1 MLTDFIN
8 QLKDYNFTAD
18 EIEKLIRNSKLE
30 YLKPKHVVTK
40 QNDDSKSFYFLLDG
54 LCHASYLTEHGK
66 EFSKEF
72 YWKGDWVV
80 GFEGVIA
87 NEKSP
92 YTLETLTATTLLS
105 LPIEYIDQWRAQPH
119 PFYLK
124 LLETQL
130 VYKERKER
138 FMLLYSP
145 QSRYEI
151 FCQNY
156 PDLHSQLSD
165 YQVAAYLG
173 ITHISLSRIKNRIKK
188 VNIS

>member
-1 MLTDFIN
+1 MLNDFIN
-8 QLKDYNFTAD
+8 QLQNYNFTAE
-18 EIEKLIRNSKLE
+18 EIKKLIRSSKLDH
-30 YLKPKHVVTK
+30 LKPKHIIAK
-40 QNDDSKSFYFLLDG
+40 QNDNSKSFYFLLEG

-72 YWKGDWVV
+72 YWEGDWVV
-80 GFEGVIA
+80 GFEGVID

-92 YTLETLTATTLLS
+92 YTLETLTSTTLLS
-105 LPIEYIDQWRAQPH
+105 LPIDYIQQWRSQSH

-124 LLETQL
+124 LIETQL

-138 FMLLYSP
+138 FMLLNSP

-151 FCQNY
+151 FCNNY
-156 PDLHSQLSD
+156 PNLRAQLSD

-188 VNIS
+188 LT

>member
-8 QLKDYNFTAD
+8 QLQDYNFTAD
-18 EIEKLIRNSKLE
+18 EIEKLIRSSKLE
-30 YLKPKHVVTK
+30 YLKPKHVITK
-40 QNDDSKSFYFLLDG
+40 QNDHSKSFYFLLEG

-66 EFSKEF
+66 AFSKEF
-72 YWKGDWVV
+72 YWQGDWVV

-92 YTLETLTATTLLS
+92 YTLETLTPTTILS
-105 LPIEYIDQWRAQPH
+105 LPISYMQQWRAQSH

-124 LLETQL
+124 LVETQL

-156 PDLHSQLSD
+156 PDLHAQLSD

-188 VNIS
+188 LT

>member
-1 MLTDFIN
+1 MLNDFIQQFQN
-8 QLKDYNFTAD
+8 YNFSSD
-18 EIEKLIRNSKLE
+18 EIKKLIHSSKLE
-30 YLKPKHVVTK
+30 YLKPKHVIAK
-40 QNDDSKSFYFLLDG
+40 QNDDSKFFYFLLEG
-54 LCHASYLTEHGK
+54 LCHASYLTEDGK
-66 EFSKEF
+66 AFSKEF

-80 GFEGVIA
+80 GFEGVID

-92 YTLETLTATTLLS
+92 YTLEALTPTTILS
-105 LPIEYIDQWRAQPH
+105 LPISYMQQWRAQSH

-124 LLETQL
+124 LVETQL

>member
-1 MLTDFIN
+1 MLSDFIN
-8 QLKDYNFTAD
+8 QLQHYNFTAD
-18 EIEKLIRNSKLE
+18 DIEKLISSSKLE
-30 YLKPKHVVTK
+30 YLKPKHVIAK
-40 QNDDSKSFYFLLDG
+40 QNDHSKSFYFLLEG
-54 LCHASYLTEHGK
+54 LCHASYLTVHGK
-66 EFSKEF
+66 AFNKEF

-80 GFEGVIA
+80 GFEGVIN

-105 LPIEYIDQWRAQPH
+105 LPIEYIHQWRSLPH

-124 LLETQL
+124 LIETQL

-156 PDLHSQLSD
+156 PDLRAQLSD

-173 ITHISLSRIKNRIKK
+173 ITHISLSRIKNRIRKLT
-188 VNIS
+188 